1 MDTTKIQYVILTG
14 NGATGKF
21 TELQETR
28 RYNGQVTSSRSLTA
42 TPNKLLFIV
51 QDHAILHK

>member
-14 NGATGKF
+14 NGATGKI

-28 RYNGQVTSSRSLTA
+28 RYNGQVRE
-42 TPNKLLFIV
+42 NLLLAG